1 MKVAITMDE
10 NEIEHVENCRAR
22 LLRGMLIGLLLAL
35 PFEVCT
41 AGMAYWLFR
50 QLMDVTGH

>member
-1 MKVAITMDE
+1 MKVASTMDE
-10 NEIEHVENCRAR
+10 NEIELVENCRAR
-22 LLRGMLIGLLLAL
+22 LLRGMLIGFLIAL

-50 QLMDVTGH
+50 QLMDVTGR